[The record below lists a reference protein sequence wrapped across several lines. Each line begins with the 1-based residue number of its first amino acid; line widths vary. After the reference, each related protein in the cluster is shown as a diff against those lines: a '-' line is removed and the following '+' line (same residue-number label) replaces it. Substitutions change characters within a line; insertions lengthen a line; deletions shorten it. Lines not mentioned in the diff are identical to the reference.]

1 MMHLDNVQ
9 VNLDGSMTLT
19 LTEFM
24 SPVVGAT
31 FQGATVSGSSVHQG
45 GGAVLITVNVTPG
58 APIVQQTIQADPGGS
73 AVVDG

>member
-45 GGAVLITVNVTPG
+45 GGAVLLTVNVTPG
-58 APIVQQTIQADPGGS
+58 APIVQQTLQTDPGGS